1 MGDMMLPVFYIDD
14 VIRRALEE
22 DINYIDLA
30 TDLLIDDSS
39 VSRAEFV
46 SKDEGVLAGI
56 DAALRVFT
64 FVDDTVKTEKLIS
77 DGTQVNKGDIIA
89 RVEGSTKA
97 ILKAERTALNLV
109 CHMSGV
115 ATATNHLVKACEGT
129 KASIAD
135 TRKTTPGLRALEK
148 YAVCAGGGRNH
159 RFNLSDAAMLKDNH
173 IDAYGSITGAVT
185 ELRKK
190 IGHMAKI
197 EVEAR
202 TMDDMKEAINAGA
215 DVVMLDNMSIEQM
228 AECVREAGGRVLL
241 EASGNI
247 DIGTVAQ
254 VARTGVDIISS
265 GAITHSAKVFDISL
279 KIR

>member
-1 MGDMMLPVFYIDD
+1 MLPAFYIDD
-14 VIRRALEE
+14 VIKRALEE

-30 TDLLIDDSS
+30 TDLLIDEQDIST
-39 VSRAEFV
+39 AEFV
-46 SKDEGVLAGI
+46 AKAEGVLAGI

-64 FVDDTVKTEKLIS
+64 FIDADVKTEKLIS
-77 DGTQVNKGDIIA
+77 DGEHVNKGDIIA
-89 RVEGSTKA
+89 RVTGRTRSV
-97 ILKAERTALNLV
+97 LKAERSALNLV

-115 ATATNHLVKACEGT
+115 ATATNRLVAACAGT

-148 YAVCAGGGRNH
+148 YAVMAGGGRNH

-173 IDAYGSITGAVT
+173 IDAYGGIAPAVQA
-185 ELRKK
+185 LRKRL
-190 IGHMAKI
+190 GHMAKI

-202 TMDDMKEAINAGA
+202 TMQDMLEAIDCGA
-215 DVVMLDNMSIEQM
+215 DVIMLDNMSTEDM
-228 AECVREAGGRVLL
+228 AECVKVCAGRAVL
-241 EASGNI
+241 EASGNVDI
-247 DIGTVAQ
+247 DTVAA

-279 KIR
+279 KIRK

>member
-1 MGDMMLPVFYIDD
+1 MLPVFYIDD

-77 DGTQVNKGDIIA
+77 DGTQVHKGDIIA

-115 ATATNHLVKACEGT
+115 ATATNRLVKACEGT

>member
-1 MGDMMLPVFYIDD
+1 MTMIPDFYTDE
-14 VIRRALEE
+14 VIKRALSE

-30 TDLLIDDSS
+30 TDLLLDDDAQTT
-39 VSRAEFV
+39 AEFV
-46 SKDEGVLAGI
+46 SKDEGILAGI

-64 FVDDTVKTEKLIS
+64 LMDDTVRTERLIC
-77 DGTQVNKGDIIA
+77 DGTAVSKGDIIA
-89 RVEGSTKA
+89 RVTGHTKA
-97 ILKAERTALNLV
+97 ILKSERTALNLV

-115 ATATNHLVKACEGT
+115 ATATNRLVNACKGT

-148 YAVCAGGGRNH
+148 YAVYIGGGRNH

-185 ELRKK
+185 ALKAK

-202 TMDDMKEAINAGA
+202 TMEDMLEGIAAGA
-215 DVVMLDNMSIEQM
+215 DVVMLDNMTVEQM
-228 AECVREAGGRVLL
+228 AECVRAADGRVLL

-247 DIGTVAQ
+247 DINTVAA

-279 KIR
+279 KVRR

>member
-1 MGDMMLPVFYIDD
+1 MLPAFYIDD
-14 VIRRALEE
+14 VIKRAVEE

-30 TDLLIDDSS
+30 TDLLIDENDIST
-39 VSRAEFV
+39 AEFV

-64 FVDDTVKTEKLIS
+64 LIDPDMQTERLIADGESVK
-77 DGTQVNKGDIIA
+77 KGDIIA
-89 RVEGSTKA
+89 RVKGRTRSV
-97 ILKAERTALNLV
+97 LKAERTALNLV

-115 ATATNHLVKACEGT
+115 ATATNRLVKACEGT

-148 YAVCAGGGRNH
+148 YSVMVGGGRNH

-173 IDAYGSITGAVT
+173 IDAYGGIAPAVGA
-185 ELRKK
+185 LRKK
-190 IGHMAKI
+190 LGHMAKI

-202 TMDDMKEAINAGA
+202 TMADMLEAIECGA
-215 DVVMLDNMSIEQM
+215 DVIMLDNMSTDEM
-228 AECVREAGGRVLL
+228 TECVKVCAGRAVL
-241 EASGNI
+241 EASGNV
-247 DIGTVAQ
+247 DINTVAA

-279 KIR
+279 KIRK

>member
-1 MGDMMLPVFYIDD
+1 MLPAFYIDD
-14 VIRRALEE
+14 VIKRALEE

-30 TDLLIDDSS
+30 TDLLIDDNDCST
-39 VSRAEFV
+39 AEFV
-46 SKDEGVLAGI
+46 AKAEGVLAGI

-64 FVDDTVKTEKLIS
+64 FIDPTVSTEKFIS
-77 DGTQVNKGDIIA
+77 DGEHVNQGDIIA
-89 RVEGSTKA
+89 RVTGHTRSV
-97 ILKAERTALNLV
+97 LKAERTALNLV

-115 ATATNHLVKACEGT
+115 ATATNRLVTACAGT

-148 YAVCAGGGRNH
+148 YAVMAGGGRNH

-173 IDAYGSITGAVT
+173 IDAYGGITPAVT
-185 ELRKK
+185 ALRKK
-190 IGHMAKI
+190 LGHMAKI

-202 TMDDMKEAINAGA
+202 TMQDMLEAIDCGV
-215 DVVMLDNMSIEQM
+215 DVIMLDNMSIEDM
-228 AECVREAGGRVLL
+228 TECVKVCAGRAVL
-241 EASGNI
+241 EASGNV
-247 DIGTVAQ
+247 DINTVAA

-279 KIR
+279 KIRK

>member
-1 MGDMMLPVFYIDD
+1 MLPAFYIDD
-14 VIRRALEE
+14 VIKRAVEE

-30 TDLLIDDSS
+30 TDLLIDENDIST
-39 VSRAEFV
+39 AEFV

-64 FVDDTVKTEKLIS
+64 LIDPDMQPERLIADGESVK
-77 DGTQVNKGDIIA
+77 KGDIIA
-89 RVEGSTKA
+89 RVKGRTRSV
-97 ILKAERTALNLV
+97 LKAERTALNLV

-115 ATATNHLVKACEGT
+115 ATATNRLVKACEGT

-148 YAVCAGGGRNH
+148 YSVMVGGGRNH

-173 IDAYGSITGAVT
+173 IDAYGGIAPAVGA
-185 ELRKK
+185 LRKK
-190 IGHMAKI
+190 LGHMAKI

-202 TMDDMKEAINAGA
+202 TMADMIEAIECGA
-215 DVVMLDNMSIEQM
+215 DVIMLDNMSTDEM
-228 AECVREAGGRVLL
+228 TECVKVCAGRAVL
-241 EASGNI
+241 EASGNV
-247 DIGTVAQ
+247 DINTVAA

-279 KIR
+279 KIRK

>member
-39 VSRAEFV
+39 MSRAEFV

-56 DAALRVFT
+56 DTALRVFT

-77 DGTQVNKGDIIA
+77 DGTQVHKGDIIA

-115 ATATNHLVKACEGT
+115 ATATNRLVKACEGT

>member
-1 MGDMMLPVFYIDD
+1 
-14 VIRRALEE
+14 
-22 DINYIDLA
+22 
-30 TDLLIDDSS
+30 
-39 VSRAEFV
+39 V

-77 DGTQVNKGDIIA
+77 DGTQVHKGDIIA

-115 ATATNHLVKACEGT
+115 ATATNRLVKACEGT